1 MRVLAV
7 IPARYASTR
16 LPGKPLSKIQEKP
29 MIQWV
34 YEQTRKALK
43 VNQVV
48 VATDDERIASAV
60 RAFGGQV
67 VMTSPDCPS
76 GTDRVAEA
84 LDQLQAGQAGSETF
98 DVVVNVQG
106 DEPFIDPRAID
117 QAVDLVVSK
126 NFQMATL
133 MSPFKSAADIE
144 NPSIVKAIA
153 AADGRALYFSRLPI
167 PYTRVP
173 IPSKGPFACFRHIGL
188 YVYSVNALAKLRA
201 LPQSPAEIA
210 ESLEQLR
217 ALENGISIGI
227 AAVEFESL
235 GVDTPEDLE
244 KARALAQ
251 KRK

>member
-1 MRVLAV
+1 
-7 IPARYASTR
+7 
-16 LPGKPLSKIQEKP
+16 

-34 YEQTRKALK
+34 YEQTRKARS

-48 VATDDERIASAV
+48 VATDDERIATAV
-60 RAFGGQV
+60 RAFSGQV

-106 DEPFIDPRAID
+106 DEPFIDPAAID
-117 QAVDLVVSK
+117 RAVDLVTK
-126 NFQMATL
+126 RGFQMATL
-133 MSPFKSAADIE
+133 MSPFRDAEDIR

-153 AADGRALYFSRLPI
+153 GVDGRAIYFSRLPI
-167 PYTRVP
+167 PYTRQP
-173 IPSKGPFACFRHIGL
+173 IPSVGPYVCRRHIGL
-188 YVYSVNALAKLRA
+188 YVYSVPALAKLRA
-201 LPQSPAEIA
+201 LPQSPAEVA

-227 AAVEFESL
+227 AEVEFESL

-244 KARALAQ
+244 KARRLAE
-251 KRK
+251 RSR